1 MLCWKAFGSPG
12 VIGQVCEGNIP
23 TRRVRVA
30 VAPRRTSGTRPGA
43 AMPGRRGRVALRITR
58 ECPADAGWRGH
69 HPGMPGMVDGERL
82 GRVADP
88 PEVPSRRTGLPPCP
102 DRGHG
107 TLAVVGCLV
116 GELRWVGASLG
127 IVDGPGSRVG
137 GSIVRRPPRVAGEA
151 LDRSITQGKSRGW
164 PRTPKPIKGAAAD
177 PTSAHCSGQ
186 MGCCHAECPGHRR
199 TL

>member
-1 MLCWKAFGSPG
+1 MACWKAFGSPG
-12 VIGQVCEGNIP
+12 VIGQVCDGNIP

-102 DRGHG
+102 DRGTVHG
-107 TLAVVGCLV
+107 GGLAVWSVNCGGSVRQSGC
-116 GELRWVGASLG
+116 RR
-127 IVDGPGSRVG
+127 PGSRVG
-137 GSIVRRPPRVAGEA
+137 GSIVRRPPRVAGGA
-151 LDRSITQGKSRGW
+151 LDRSITHGKSRGW
-164 PRTPKPIKGAAAD
+164 PRTPKRINGAAAD
-177 PTSAHCSGQ
+177 PTSTHCSGQ

>member
-12 VIGQVCEGNIP
+12 VIGQAWDGNIP

-107 TLAVVGCLV
+107 ARRWFGCLV
-116 GELRWVGASLG
+116 GELRWVGASIG
-127 IVDGPGSRVG
+127 MSTAREPG
-137 GSIVRRPPRVAGEA
+137 
-151 LDRSITQGKSRGW
+151 RGQ
-164 PRTPKPIKGAAAD
+164 
-177 PTSAHCSGQ
+177 HCSSSSASCGRSVRPVDYPREVERLAAHAQ
-186 MGCCHAECPGHRR
+186 TNKWGGCRSNQHP
-199 TL
+199 L